1 MAFSDFDLEMAV
13 GRLGLTLS
21 ARADLFAG
29 LEALEIPPILRTV
42 LERWAPQALE
52 VNTEKARSEL
62 IIAPILMEAAHLTG
76 GRLGV
81 YSGVSLDVDRD
92 RGLFGRCDFLV
103 GRKVGPFLLGS
114 PLLAVVEAKNE
125 DIPGNL
131 GQCVAEMVAV
141 RLLNERK
148 AHPLPVV
155 HGAVTTGSE
164 WLFLRLDDDVVTF
177 DSRDRTL
184 DDVGKI
190 LAYLAAI
197 GSDNLETM
205 ALRSAP

>member
-1 MAFSDFDLEMAV
+1 MEYSDFSLEMAV
-13 GRLGLTLS
+13 GRLDLTLS
-21 ARADLFAG
+21 DRLDLFSCVN
-29 LEALEIPPILRTV
+29 ALEISSFLQTA
-42 LERWAPQALE
+42 LERWAPRAWE

-62 IIAPILMEAAHLTG
+62 IISPILMEATYLTS

-81 YSGVSLDVDRD
+81 FSGVSLDVDRE

-103 GRKVGPFLLGS
+103 ARKAGPFLLGS

-131 GQCVAEMVAV
+131 GQCVAEMVAARV
-141 RLLNERK
+141 LNERK
-148 AHPLPVV
+148 GNPTPVV

-164 WLFLRLDDDVVTF
+164 WLFLRLDGDVVTF

-197 GSDNLETM
+197 GADEPIPPP
-205 ALRSAP
+205 AP

>member
-1 MAFSDFDLEMAV
+1 MAFSDFSLEMAV

-21 ARADLFAG
+21 ARADLFADV
-29 LEALEIPPILRTV
+29 EALEIPPIIQTV

-62 IIAPILMEAAHLTG
+62 IISPILMEATNLTS

-81 YSGVSLDVDRD
+81 YSGVSLDVDRE
-92 RGLFGRCDFLV
+92 RGLFGRCDFLI
-103 GRKVGPFLLGS
+103 GRKAGPFLLES
-114 PLLAVVEAKNE
+114 PLLPVVEAKNE
-125 DIPGNL
+125 DIPRNP

-141 RLLNERK
+141 RVLNEREGN
-148 AHPLPVV
+148 PTPVV
-155 HGAVTTGSE
+155 HGAATTGSE

-197 GSDNLETM
+197 G
-205 ALRSAP
+205 A